1 MSAGRTVA
9 ILLGATILVCACTS
23 TIQNTPRQDLVWS
36 AYNRCRAENRI
47 SASIQLTR
55 VEPDGRTWYSAYR
68 SAYGAQELEHC
79 INEKVS
85 PAPTYVPVLTQ

>member
-1 MSAGRTVA
+1 MSSRHTIAILAGVA
-9 ILLGATILVCACTS
+9 ILVGACAS

-36 AYNRCRAENRI
+36 AYNQCRAENRV

-55 VEPDGRTWYSAYR
+55 VEPDGRAWYSAYR
-68 SAYGAQELEHC
+68 SAYGAQELERC

-85 PAPTYVPVLTQ
+85 PPPTYVPVLTQ

>member
-1 MSAGRTVA
+1 MSAGHTIAIVIGAA
-9 ILLGATILVCACTS
+9 ILVAACTA
-23 TIQNTPRQDLVWS
+23 TVQNSPRQDLVWS

-55 VEPDGRTWYSAYR
+55 VEPDGRTWYSTHR
-68 SAYGAQELEHC
+68 SAYGAQELERC

-85 PAPTYVPVLTQ
+85 PPPTYVLVLTQ